1 MLYFQTDADVQLTI
15 SAYNTVCGSGA
26 ECTAALNAYNGDTTC
41 TTAIANDDSGTYCTG
56 TCRTLL
62 TAVFTACPDV
72 SSGIDMIIYTV

>member
-1 MLYFQTDADVQLTI
+1 MLYFQTDTDVQLII

-26 ECTAALNAYNGDTTC
+26 ECTAALNAYNADTSC
-41 TTAIANDDSGTYCTG
+41 RTAIADNDSGTYCTG

-62 TAVFTACPDV
+62 SAVFSACPDV